1 MLSKLSC
8 TGARALS
15 RRALTCA
22 ASKRFNVQ
30 ASCNQMAIRS
40 LTTATTTQ
48 HQSPTDIENLTR
60 VQHALL
66 EALISCSSEPL
77 SSCRR
82 DAIAHELQ
90 GLPIEICPK
99 KLEEISEDHTLVIP
113 TEAFRSEDVCFE
125 SLLEK
130 TVGVRELDEDSA
142 DCFWRTFATFYHS
155 PRVIRCNDTDSVSTI
170 QESNVL
176 WPH

>member
-8 TGARALS
+8 IGARALS
-15 RRALTCA
+15 RRVVTVA
-22 ASKRFNVQ
+22 ASKSILVQ
-30 ASCNQMAIRS
+30 PYNQMAIRS
-40 LTTATTTQ
+40 LATTTQ
-48 HQSPTDIENLTR
+48 HHCPTDIENLSR

-90 GLPIEICPK
+90 SLPIEICPK
-99 KLEEISEDHTLVIP
+99 KLEELKEDHTLVIP
-113 TEAFRSEDVCFE
+113 KEAFRSENVCFE

-130 TVGVRELDEDSA
+130 TVGVRELDEEST

-155 PRVIRCNDTDSVSTI
+155 PRVVRCSDTDSVSDI
-170 QESNVL
+170 KESNVL

>member
-1 MLSKLSC
+1 MLSKFSC
-8 TGARALS
+8 TGARTLS

-22 ASKRFNVQ
+22 ASKSFSVAVQ
-30 ASCNQMAIRS
+30 SCNQMTLRS
-40 LTTATTTQ
+40 LSTVQ
-48 HQSPTDIENLTR
+48 YQSPTDIENLSR

-77 SSCRR
+77 SSSRR

-99 KLEEISEDHTLVIP
+99 KLEEITADHTLVIP

-130 TVGVRELDEDSA
+130 TVGVKVLDAEST

-155 PRVIRCNDTDSVSTI
+155 PRVIRLDDTDSTSNI